1 MEGHRSYFCGCAAK
15 PNPKG
20 PKWKASGPTC
30 KWKASGPTFAAVPR
44 NQTLRELNDR
54 PAVLPV

>member
-30 KWKASGPTFAAVPR
+30 VIERCKWKASGPTCLIDRSKWKASGPTF
-44 NQTLRELNDR
+44 
-54 PAVLPV
+54 